1 MHVVYYY
8 SGAGGILFSTLL
20 ILCLFYGVWFW
31 WIILLILVL
40 SLSPMVYYR
49 VYTIGYPEEEENLQL
64 IERKRRASSEL
75 DAFYDK
81 IIKF

>member
-1 MHVVYYY
+1 
-8 SGAGGILFSTLL
+8 
-20 ILCLFYGVWFW
+20 
-31 WIILLILVL
+31 
-40 SLSPMVYYR
+40 MVYYR
-49 VYTIGYPEEEENLQL
+49 VYTYPEEEENIQL